1 MEPPRAW
8 ASARR
13 STPRPVPLTSWA
25 MDQPNSWFIAFD
37 TSKDVA
43 IAALVLNSGY
53 DGAQFAAPEVESFLD
68 SY

>member
-1 MEPPRAW
+1 
-8 ASARR
+8 
-13 STPRPVPLTSWA
+13 

-53 DGAQFAAPEVESFLD
+53 DGVQFAAPEVESFLD